1 MTSNS
6 SYNNDKVVTGE
17 VEYPATDPASGAFFQ
32 TDYKKNE
39 DLKLMLDGSKDS
51 LKLEAMKRIIGMIAK
66 GRDASDLFI
75 DPNQLIRAGA
85 LRVLSSIRVPMI
97 VPIVMLAIRDSAAD
111 MSPYTLFE
119 PFLKSFFVRN
129 SDPTHLKL
137 LKLEILTNLATE
149 SSAAVVLREFQTYKF
164 NSLLKMTSNSSYNND
179 KVVTGEVEYPATDPA
194 SGAFFQTDYKKN
206 EDLKL
211 MLDGSKD
218 SLKLEAM
225 KRIIG
230 MIAKGRDASDLLN
243 IFTLS
248 IKQYLKSIYKKFG
261 KITKINPF
269 NSTHDSNRNFTLKKD
284 QKVNFLEVIS
294 LKSRII
300 KEEKKLIEILK
311 TNPRTD
317 IDEYENATA
326 VACSGQYPTRG
337 DSLQPRPPPPLPR
350 ALPPSGV
357 GLRKPT
363 FPGCYLLNRMST
375 SSVKSARSE
384 RQAGSEA
391 EAAPHE
397 PQALSSSVSAALS
410 MHCASSD
417 VHAAFSSMVA
427 ATIKHTTLKP

>member
-1 MTSNS
+1 MT
-6 SYNNDKVVTGE
+6 
-17 VEYPATDPASGAFFQ
+17 
-32 TDYKKNE
+32 
-39 DLKLMLDGSKDS
+39 
-51 LKLEAMKRIIGMIAK
+51 
-66 GRDASDLFI
+66 
-75 DPNQLIRAGA
+75 
-85 LRVLSSIRVPMI
+85 
-97 VPIVMLAIRDSAAD
+97 
-111 MSPYTLFE
+111 
-119 PFLKSFFVRN
+119 PFLHRN
-129 SDPTHLKL
+129 STKYN
-137 LKLEILTNLATE
+137 K
-149 SSAAVVLREFQTYKF
+149 KF
-164 NSLLKMTSNSSYNND
+164 NKLY
-179 KVVTGEVEYPATDPA
+179 A
-194 SGAFFQTDYKKN
+194 SIFNLFKYRFN
-206 EDLKL
+206 
-211 MLDGSKD
+211 
-218 SLKLEAM
+218 
-225 KRIIG
+225 
-230 MIAKGRDASDLLN
+230 LN